1 MQGVFVEKVLSVML
15 KEIKKALN
23 LTQPKLAE
31 ALGVNVDR
39 VKSLTSGKVAKLSP
53 AETKS
58 MVENLHVNPGWLVTG
73 EGEMFQ
79 SPTEKTFSSDL
90 AVLRKTTDA
99 IAELAISDNRKRQV
113 RDILFAVAAGK
124 IDLIEQAFSAVSNAP
139 EGFILVPRYDVTG
152 SMGNGHV
159 IHSEQIV
166 DHLAFRAE
174 WVRTELATSP
184 SSLVL
189 ISAIGDS
196 MEPTLRAHDLLLI
209 DRSVLSV
216 KQDAIYAFAVD
227 GELRVK
233 RIQRLFDGSLIIK
246 SDNPEYTTENLTQ
259 QQVESINIIGRVVWS
274 GRRM

>member
-1 MQGVFVEKVLSVML
+1 MAACNLKQADLAEILGVSLSR
-15 KEIKKALN
+15 IKALTTN
-23 LTQPKLAE
+23 
-31 ALGVNVDR
+31 R
-39 VKSLTSGKVAKLSP
+39 VKKLDQTEVKALVGKL
-53 AETKS
+53 
-58 MVENLHVNPGWLVTG
+58 NLNANWLATG

-79 SPTEKTFSSDL
+79 STDEISLANRMGDL
-90 AVLRKTTDA
+90 REATDA
-99 IAELAISDNRKRQV
+99 VQGMELSDERKRQV
-113 RDILFAVAAGK
+113 RDILYAVASGATN
-124 IDLIEQAFSAVSNAP
+124 LIEQALSAVQP
-139 EGFILVPRYDVTG
+139 EGFVLVPRYDVTG
-152 SMGNGHV
+152 SMGSGRV

-174 WVRTELATSP
+174 WVRTELGTSP
-184 SSLVL
+184 KNLVL

-196 MEPTLRAHDLLLI
+196 MEPALRAHDLLLI

-246 SDNPEYTTENLTQ
+246 SDNPSYATETLTS
-259 QQVESINIIGRVVWS
+259 QQVEAINIIGRVVWS

>member
-1 MQGVFVEKVLSVML
+1 MEKSLSITL
-15 KEIKKALN
+15 QEIKSALS
-23 LTQPKLAE
+23 LTQPKLAA

-39 VKSLTSGKVAKLSP
+39 VKSLTSGKVAKLSQ
-53 AETKS
+53 AEIKS
-58 MVENLHVNPGWLVTG
+58 IVENLHVNPGWLATG

-79 SPTEKTFSSDL
+79 STDEISLANRMGDL
-90 AVLRKTTDA
+90 REATDA
-99 IAELAISDNRKRQV
+99 VQGMELSDERKRQV
-113 RDILFAVAAGK
+113 RDILYAVASGATN
-124 IDLIEQAFSAVSNAP
+124 LIEQALSAVQP
-139 EGFILVPRYDVTG
+139 EGFVLVPRYDVTG
-152 SMGNGHV
+152 SMGSGRV

-174 WVRTELATSP
+174 WVRTELGTSP
-184 SSLVL
+184 KNLVL
-189 ISAIGDS
+189 ISAVGDS
-196 MEPTLRAHDLLLI
+196 MEPALRAHDLLLI

-246 SDNPEYTTENLTQ
+246 SDNPSYATETLTE
-259 QQVESINIIGRVVWS
+259 QQVEAINIIGRVVWS

>member
-1 MQGVFVEKVLSVML
+1 MENAESVT
-15 KEIKKALN
+15 ERN
-23 LTQPKLAE
+23 GYSAE
-31 ALGVNVDR
+31 
-39 VKSLTSGKVAKLSP
+39 
-53 AETKS
+53 
-58 MVENLHVNPGWLVTG
+58 
-73 EGEMFQ
+73 
-79 SPTEKTFSSDL
+79 
-90 AVLRKTTDA
+90 
-99 IAELAISDNRKRQV
+99 ELAQLKLPGYPVSRKGWYDRARRDGWEIREEPGKGPGGVRQV
-113 RDILFAVAAGK
+113 FIPPPNVRKLIDDIQRANMYFFGDSKPKPHSAQEPAAP
-124 IDLIEQAFSAVSNAP
+124 AHTPAP

-152 SMGNGHV
+152 SMGNGRA

-209 DRSVLSV
+209 DRSVLNV

-246 SDNPEYTTENLTQ
+246 SDNPEYATETLTPMQ
-259 QQVESINIIGRVVWS
+259 AESINIIGRVVWS

>member
-1 MQGVFVEKVLSVML
+1 MEEGKSVTERNGYSADELAKLKLPGYPVSRKGWYDRARRDGWEIREEPGKGPGGVRQVFVPPPHVQELIDS
-15 KEIKKALN
+15 IKKAN
-23 LTQPKLAE
+23 DSFFGDVPPKSHAARE
-31 ALGVNVDR
+31 AIPPYSPPAPDGFVL
-39 VKSLTSGKVAKLSP
+39 VA
-53 AETKS
+53 
-58 MVENLHVNPGWLVTG
+58 
-73 EGEMFQ
+73 
-79 SPTEKTFSSDL
+79 
-90 AVLRKTTDA
+90 
-99 IAELAISDNRKRQV
+99 
-113 RDILFAVAAGK
+113 
-124 IDLIEQAFSAVSNAP
+124 
-139 EGFILVPRYDVTG
+139 RYDVTG

-174 WVRTELATSP
+174 WVRTELGTSP
-184 SSLVL
+184 NNLVL
-189 ISAIGDS
+189 ISAVGDS

-246 SDNPEYTTENLTQ
+246 SDNPEYAAETLTSAQ
-259 QQVESINIIGRVVWS
+259 AETINIIGRVVWS

>member
-1 MQGVFVEKVLSVML
+1 MEERASVTKRNGYSADELAKLKLPGYPVSRKGWYDRARRDGWEIREEPGKGPNGLRQVFVPPPHVQELIDS
-15 KEIKKALN
+15 IQKAN
-23 LTQPKLAE
+23 DGFFGEDKPKQHAVRE
-31 ALGVNVDR
+31 
-39 VKSLTSGKVAKLSP
+39 P
-53 AETKS
+53 AAPAY
-58 MVENLHVNPGWLVTG
+58 MP
-73 EGEMFQ
+73 
-79 SPTEKTFSSDL
+79 
-90 AVLRKTTDA
+90 
-99 IAELAISDNRKRQV
+99 
-113 RDILFAVAAGK
+113 
-124 IDLIEQAFSAVSNAP
+124 AP

-166 DHLAFRAE
+166 DHLAFRSE
-174 WVRTELATSP
+174 WVRTELGTSP
-184 SSLVL
+184 KNLVL
-189 ISAIGDS
+189 ISAVGDS

-246 SDNPEYTTENLTQ
+246 SDNPEYATETLTPIQ
-259 QQVESINIIGRVVWS
+259 AETINIIGRVVWS

>member
-1 MQGVFVEKVLSVML
+1 MIDDAKSVTDGNGYSAEELAQLKLPGYPVSRKGWYDRVRRDGWEIREEPGKGPGGIRQVFV
-15 KEIKKALN
+15 
-23 LTQPKLAE
+23 PPP
-31 ALGVNVDR
+31 NV
-39 VKSLTSGKVAKLSP
+39 
-53 AETKS
+53 
-58 MVENLHVNPGWLVTG
+58 
-73 EGEMFQ
+73 
-79 SPTEKTFSSDL
+79 
-90 AVLRKTTDA
+90 RK
-99 IAELAISDNRKRQV
+99 
-113 RDILFAVAAGK
+113 
-124 IDLIEQAFSAVSNAP
+124 LIEDIERANMYFFGDSKPQKPHAVQEPSAPAYMPAP

-174 WVRTELATSP
+174 WVRTELGTSP

-189 ISAIGDS
+189 ISAVGDS

-246 SDNPEYTTENLTQ
+246 SDNQEYATETLTPQ
-259 QQVESINIIGRVVWS
+259 QAETINIIGRVVWS

>member
-1 MQGVFVEKVLSVML
+1 MENSHYEML
-15 KEIKKALN
+15 RAIKDALKLTQVQLAKALN
-23 LTQPKLAE
+23 
-31 ALGVNVDR
+31 VNVDR
-39 VKSLTSGKVAKLSP
+39 VKSLTSGKAAKLSP

-58 MVENLHVNPGWLVTG
+58 LVENLHVNSAWLATG

-79 SPTEKTFSSDL
+79 ANEPKPVT
-90 AVLRKTTDA
+90 
-99 IAELAISDNRKRQV
+99 
-113 RDILFAVAAGK
+113 AAP
-124 IDLIEQAFSAVSNAP
+124 SAP
-139 EGFILVPRYDVTG
+139 EGFILVPRYDVIG

-174 WVRTELATSP
+174 WVRTELGTSP
-184 SSLVL
+184 NNLAL

-196 MEPTLRAHDLLLI
+196 MEPALRAHDLLLI

-246 SDNPEYTTENLTQ
+246 SDNPSYATETLTAQQSEAINL
-259 QQVESINIIGRVVWS
+259 VGRVVWS